1 MVVRG
6 GENMVKKYL
15 MQISVFVMTLFFIPS
30 WVKDWS
36 PVANTSDLHKLIG
49 GIENFDGSVTEWSL
63 LARESLDSNLTTTDL
78 LHKFNRWEEQ
88 FPQFTW
94 KRVQNQERLELI
106 ATFSDPDKNYEETLH
121 IVADLN
127 ETTLEGFTLYE
138 LKGTSWNQETKKIIN
153 QKGKFFPQWF
163 NKSPIIFTCIKGEL
177 PDNMNIA
184 AEKWAMDITES
195 FGGQVIEQL
204 REENFVSITAKSSEF
219 GQFLQSEHEKF
230 NLQIAIRKGMPGEK
244 TSFTVG
250 TPILTIEY

>member
-1 MVVRG
+1 MVIRG

-36 PVANTSDLHKLIG
+36 PVANTNDLHKLIG

-63 LARESLDSNLTTTDL
+63 LARESLASNVTTNDL
-78 LHKFNRWEEQ
+78 LQKFNRWEEQ

-138 LKGTSWNQETKKIIN
+138 LKGTSWNQETK
-153 QKGKFFPQWF
+153 
-163 NKSPIIFTCIKGEL
+163 
-177 PDNMNIA
+177 
-184 AEKWAMDITES
+184 
-195 FGGQVIEQL
+195 
-204 REENFVSITAKSSEF
+204 
-219 GQFLQSEHEKF
+219 
-230 NLQIAIRKGMPGEK
+230 
-244 TSFTVG
+244 
-250 TPILTIEY
+250 